1 MSSTLVSH
9 PTEQFPL
16 AFVNTVFFFVKFGV
30 ALYCFMSVV
39 FGSIAFKYKIVNQDL
54 MGTKSVNLILGDDV
68 VFAKSGDTLI
78 SDMQGSLQDE
88 VNAQILPLKIKT
100 EELIGSI
107 DSVMTIIT
115 VVLNK
120 DARENLSNSLK
131 SLDETFA
138 LMSQTMIKVDQ
149 IVDHNDES
157 ISSILENLEANN
169 DEITNI
175 LKNFSDISDD
185 IAQSNITNLL
195 NTLGESSEKISNSE
209 GTLGMLINDK
219 ELYLSLEKSSK
230 ELEALIEDIKE
241 NPKRYVNFS
250 IIGVKTIRTSVN
262 KI

>member
-1 MSSTLVSH
+1 MNKELKIGFVAILSIAVLIIGVNYLKGLNVFDTSRDFYSKYDDIGGLKLGSAV
-9 PTEQFPL
+9 
-16 AFVNTVFFFVKFGV
+16 FVNGYQVGMVSNVNLLANENQKLLVTV
-30 ALYCFMSVV
+30 
-39 FGSIAFKYKIVNQDL
+39 SIDQDFDIPKNTICKIVNQDL

-169 DEITNI
+169 DEITRI
-175 LKNFSDISDD
+175 FQIYQM
-185 IAQSNITNLL
+185 ILL
-195 NTLGESSEKISNSE
+195 NQILQI
-209 GTLGMLINDK
+209 
-219 ELYLSLEKSSK
+219 Y
-230 ELEALIEDIKE
+230 
-241 NPKRYVNFS
+241 
-250 IIGVKTIRTSVN
+250 
-262 KI
+262 